1 MLKYGLIPCI
11 VLLAFTIGC
20 SNNNDESGE
29 NKTNPNTQPI
39 HYETD
44 QEQKDRLN
52 YDEPSIGERGGYP
65 QSEQEQVNDAD
76 YKGGYSDAFTNKE
89 AILLSQE
96 LQNKKDIIQAQV
108 AVTDKR
114 IIVGVMQREHTDH
127 FAVNKIES
135 TIREILPNT
144 EKEII
149 VYTDDIHWDR
159 MKNLDARL
167 KAKNRGDDLEN
178 IVEDFLNI
186 KN

>member
-1 MLKYGLIPCI
+1 MFKYSLIPG
-11 VLLAFTIGC
+11 VALLALTIGC
-20 SNNNDESGE
+20 TNDNEESVE
-29 NKTNPNTQPI
+29 NKANPNTQPM

-44 QEQKDRLN
+44 QEQKERLN
-52 YDEPSIGERGGYP
+52 YDEPSIGEQGGYP
-65 QSEQEQVNDAD
+65 QSEQQQVNDAD
-76 YKGGYSDAFTNKE
+76 YKSGYSDAFTNEE
-89 AILLSQE
+89 AMLLSQE

-127 FAVNKIES
+127 LAVNKIES

-144 EKEII
+144 KKEII

-167 KAKNRGDDLEN
+167 KAKNRGDDLEKT
-178 IVEDFLNI
+178 VEDFLNS
-186 KN
+186 KD